1 MKKILLLSIGL
12 LITSATFSKPT
23 NDSYSLTVV
32 IKNFKNTDGKAQIT
46 YFSSEEKFLKE
57 GESVT
62 VDIDNQK
69 EITVVFEGV
78 KSNEI
83 AVSVIHDENEN
94 GGLDTGIFGI
104 PTEDYGFSN
113 DAKGSF
119 GPPSFE
125 DCIIEISGNKTVK
138 INLN

>member
-12 LITSATFSKPT
+12 MLIGPTYSKPIKE
-23 NDSYSLTVV
+23 SHSLTVV
-32 IKNFKNTDGKAQIT
+32 IKNFKNTKGKAQIT
-46 YFSSEEKFLKE
+46 YFDSEEKFLKE
-57 GESVT
+57 GKTVT
-62 VDIDNQK
+62 VDIENQN

-78 KSNEI
+78 KSNKI

-94 GGLDTGIFGI
+94 GGLDTGVFGI

-125 DCIIEISGNKTVK
+125 DCIIELSDDKTVK
-138 INLN
+138 ININ